1 MKRSTP
7 PSLASLG
14 LIAVF
19 FGSGASALIFET
31 LWFRLAGLVFGNSV
45 WASALVLSSFM
56 AGLAL
61 GNGVLARFSGSVGRP
76 LRLYA
81 LLEIFVAL
89 SGVSLV
95 LGLPFL
101 SGWTA
106 PLFRPV
112 ADSPALLNA
121 LRCALAFALLTAPAT
136 CMGMTLPL
144 LVKALYA
151 RTAHFGHTLGRLYG
165 WNTLGAVAGA
175 LLGEALLIDKLGM
188 RGTGFAAG
196 ALNLAAATGALLLSR
211 RLEASHA
218 SVQETPPAS
227 AEATPLSGARFKL
240 DAEIWRL
247 LLAAFLA
254 GGALLA
260 LEVVWFRFLRLFI
273 QSTYMGFAIM
283 LSVVLA
289 GIGLGGV
296 TAGALLRR
304 GFAAARMARLS
315 SLGAGVF
322 LVLGYAGFSLA
333 LRPYASEE
341 YLVTNLRDMFL
352 LSLLMMFPTSFFSG
366 AIFTALGQHLHGRAL
381 DAARAAG
388 LLALFNT
395 LGAMF
400 GPLLAG
406 FVLLPVLGM
415 EKSFFLCML
424 VYGGIAL
431 LLAQKTS
438 ARVLQARGTLALV
451 AVYVLAAGFFPFGA
465 MQGYLRLAA
474 SKHDSYGF
482 REIAVRE
489 GVVDTIQYLRKDFLG
504 KPYVYQLLTNGF
516 SMSGTGL
523 FAKRYMNDYVYFARA
538 FKPEMRDCLLI
549 CFGVGNTAK
558 AMTED
563 KGFERIDVV
572 DISPDV
578 LEMSNIVFEP
588 ADNPLNDP
596 RVRTHIEDGRFF
608 LQTTER
614 RFDLITAEPPPLISA
629 GTVNLYTQ
637 EYFQLLYERL
647 RDGGMT
653 TYWLPVHQISQ
664 EETRAILK
672 AFSSVFP
679 NATLWAGKSLDWML
693 VGVRGELA
701 PVSQEAF
708 SRQWEAPRVGDM
720 LRKIGFETPPQLL
733 TTFLAGAEHIELLT
747 RGVEPLTD
755 NYPKRLHD
763 VERYLGDSL
772 DRYLELENVADAQT
786 RFMTAPL
793 LKSWLSP
800 SMLQIAETYFPVQ
813 EIMNQ
818 FFLTG
823 GFASP
828 PFEALH
834 FVLSKTQLQDLVL
847 WLLNSDGM
855 KLEILDQW
863 LHEGN
868 AFTPFAHYHLG
879 AAALAT
885 RNYSN
890 AAAQF
895 QQSEGPDKQ
904 TRTQGRIL
912 SAYALLLEGDAMG
925 AKKALNAAPAIDATA
940 RDAFAR
946 WARLVF
952 NADL

>member
-1 MKRSTP
+1 MKRSTA

-31 LWFRLAGLVFGNSV
+31 LWFRLAGLAFGNSV

-56 AGLAL
+56 AGLAM
-61 GNGVLARFSGSVGRP
+61 GNGVLARFSRRVQRP

-81 LLEIFVAL
+81 LLEFFVAA
-89 SGVSLV
+89 SGVLLV

-101 SGWTA
+101 GGWTA

-112 ADSPALLNA
+112 ADSPTVLNA
-121 LRCALAFALLTAPAT
+121 LRCGLAFVLLTAPAT

-175 LLGEALLIDKLGM
+175 LLGESLLIDWLGM

-196 ALNLAAATGALLLSR
+196 AINLAAATGALLLAR
-211 RLEASHA
+211 RLEK
-218 SVQETPPAS
+218 SVEIHEQS
-227 AEATPLSGARFKL
+227 APEARFRF
-240 DAEIWRL
+240 DGAVWRL

-283 LSVVLA
+283 LSVVLS

-296 TAGALLRR
+296 TAGALLGK
-304 GFAAARMARLS
+304 GFAPERLARAS
-315 SLGAGVF
+315 SLGAGLF
-322 LVLGYAGFSLA
+322 LMLGYAGFSHA
-333 LRPYASEE
+333 LGRYAEDE
-341 YLVTNLRDMFL
+341 YLVALWRDMFF
-352 LSLLMMFPTSFFSG
+352 LSCFLMLPASFFSG
-366 AIFTALGQHLHGRAL
+366 ALFTALGQHLHARAL
-381 DAARAAG
+381 DAARTAG
-388 LLALFNT
+388 LLSLCNT
-395 LGAMF
+395 LGAML

-406 FVLLPVLGM
+406 FVLLPALGV
-415 EKSFFLCML
+415 EKSFFLFAL
-424 VYGGIAL
+424 VYGGVAL
-431 LLAQKTS
+431 LLAQKPK
-438 ARVLQARGTLALV
+438 APLFKARGALAISAAYVATLAL
-451 AVYVLAAGFFPFGA
+451 FPFGA
-465 MQGYLRLAA
+465 MNNYLALAA
-474 SKHDSYGF
+474 SKHDSFGF
-482 REIAVRE
+482 RQVAVRE

-578 LEMSNIVFEP
+578 LEMSKIVFDPIE
-588 ADNPLNDP
+588 NPLNDT

-614 RFDLITAEPPPLISA
+614 RFDLITAEPPPLLSA

-637 EYFQLLYERL
+637 EYFQLLRDRL
-647 RDGGMT
+647 REGGMT

-672 AFSSVFP
+672 AFYNVFP
-679 NATLWAGKSLDWML
+679 NATIWAGKSLDWML
-693 VGVRGELA
+693 VGVRGDLN
-701 PVSQEAF
+701 PVSQETF
-708 SRQWEAPRVGDM
+708 SLQWSAPRVGDM
-720 LRKIGFETPPQLL
+720 LRSIGFETPPLLL
-733 TTFLAGAEHIELLT
+733 TTFLAGPEHIELLT
-747 RGVEPLTD
+747 RNVEPLTD

-763 VERYLGDSL
+763 VERYLGDSIAE
-772 DRYLELENVADAQT
+772 YLAFEEVADART
-786 RFMTAPL
+786 RFMATL
-793 LKSWLSP
+793 ILRRWLSP
-800 SMLQIAETYFPVQ
+800 DIPPAVESFFPIQ
-813 EIMNQ
+813 EVVNK
-818 FFLTG
+818 FFLVG
-823 GFASP
+823 GFQSP
-828 PFEALH
+828 PLEALH
-834 FVLSKTQLQDLVL
+834 VVLTKTELRDIAL
-847 WLLNSDGM
+847 WLLNSDSI
-855 KLEILDQW
+855 KLGILRQW
-863 LHEGN
+863 LEEGN
-868 AFTPFAHYHLG
+868 APTPFAHYHLG
-879 AAALAT
+879 AASLALRDYPKAG
-885 RNYSN
+885 RH
-890 AAAQF
+890 F
-895 QQSEGPDKQ
+895 EQSDDGRPES
-904 TRTQGRIL
+904 RALGRIL
-912 SAYALLLEGDAMG
+912 QAYALLLAGDEAG
-925 AKKALNAAPAIDATA
+925 AKKTLHAAPVIDETA
-940 RDAFAR
+940 RNSFIK
-946 WARLVF
+946 WAQPVF
-952 NADL
+952 NVAL